1 MAIKQANQVAAA
13 TAETV
18 AADQAVTGEVIEA
31 TAEVLSV
38 EGAQA
43 AETAPAVETA
53 PAAESAPVVDRSEE
67 SSAVLEDVP
76 EEEEQLAEQPPAVQN
91 AAASTQG
98 NTQQVAVP
106 SATGSAVSVAE
117 KRSALMTQII
127 SQLAE
132 EGFEGT
138 ELDYSS
144 FLNITLN
151 KQIETSEGTEL
162 PNSGFLVR
170 LAGSRLKY
178 CFRNN
183 NPVEDEVEV
192 AYSYIKDDHLN
203 PESEVAQKIA
213 KWKEEGLELA
223 DVKVYTEVL
232 AVMLDDKLDGDQAGE
247 LNGRLVTIQV
257 APTSRGRW
265 AGYLAQ
271 LKMNNVK
278 DVSGVATLVRRGKKV
293 ESGKFP
299 FYPWDFVNKGKLDLS
314 DDAE

>member
-13 TAETV
+13 ETAEAVTE
-18 AADQAVTGEVIEA
+18 AVTGEVIEA
-31 TAEVLSV
+31 SAEVVSV
-38 EGAQA
+38 ES
-43 AETAPAVETA
+43 APAT
-53 PAAESAPVVDRSEE
+53 ESAPVVDRSEE
-67 SSAVLEDVP
+67 SSAVLEEVP

>member
-13 TAETV
+13 AAETV

-43 AETAPAVETA
+43 AETA

-232 AVMLDDKLDGDQAGE
+232 AVMLDDKLDGEQAGE

-278 DVSGVATLVRRGKKV
+278 DVSGVSTLVRRGKKV

>member
-13 TAETV
+13 ETIT
-18 AADQAVTGEVIEA
+18 ADQAVTGEVIEA

-43 AETAPAVETA
+43 AETA

-76 EEEEQLAEQPPAVQN
+76 EEEEQPAEQPPAVQN

-232 AVMLDDKLDGDQAGE
+232 AVMLDDKLDGEQAGE

-278 DVSGVATLVRRGKKV
+278 DVSGVSTLVRRGKKV

>member
-13 TAETV
+13 AEPTTTA
-18 AADQAVTGEVIEA
+18 AAAEAVTGEVIEA
-31 TAEVLSV
+31 SAEVLSV
-38 EGAQA
+38 ES
-43 AETAPAVETA
+43 APAV
-53 PAAESAPVVDRSEE
+53 ESAPVVDRSEE
-67 SSAVLEDVP
+67 SSAVLEDAP

-314 DDAE
+314 EDAE

>member
-13 TAETV
+13 AAEPTTTA
-18 AADQAVTGEVIEA
+18 AAAEAVTGEVIEA
-31 TAEVLSV
+31 SAEVLSV
-38 EGAQA
+38 ES
-43 AETAPAVETA
+43 APAT
-53 PAAESAPVVDRSEE
+53 ESAPVVDRSEE
-67 SSAVLEDVP
+67 SSAVLEEVP

>member
-13 TAETV
+13 AAEIIT
-18 AADQAVTGEVIEA
+18 ADQAVTGEVIEA

-38 EGAQA
+38 EGAPA
-43 AETAPAVETA
+43 AETA

-232 AVMLDDKLDGDQAGE
+232 AVMLDDKLDGEQAGE

-278 DVSGVATLVRRGKKV
+278 DVSGVSTLVRRGKKV

-314 DDAE
+314 EDAE

>member
-1 MAIKQANQVAAA
+1 
-13 TAETV
+13 
-18 AADQAVTGEVIEA
+18 
-31 TAEVLSV
+31 
-38 EGAQA
+38 
-43 AETAPAVETA
+43 
-53 PAAESAPVVDRSEE
+53 
-67 SSAVLEDVP
+67 
-76 EEEEQLAEQPPAVQN
+76 
-91 AAASTQG
+91 
-98 NTQQVAVP
+98 
-106 SATGSAVSVAE
+106 
-117 KRSALMTQII
+117 MTQII

-192 AYSYIKDDHLN
+192 AYSYNKDDHLN
-203 PESEVAQKIA
+203 AESEVAQKIA

-314 DDAE
+314 EDAE

>member
-13 TAETV
+13 EAVTE
-18 AADQAVTGEVIEA
+18 AVTGEVIEA
-31 TAEVLSV
+31 SAEVVS
-38 EGAQA
+38 
-43 AETAPAVETA
+43 VETA
-53 PAAESAPVVDRSEE
+53 PVAEAAPVVDRSEE
-67 SSAVLEDVP
+67 SSAVLEEVA
-76 EEEEQLAEQPPAVQN
+76 EEEQETEQPPAVQN
-91 AAASTQG
+91 AAPSTQG
-98 NTQQVAVP
+98 TPQEVAVP
-106 SATGSAVSVAE
+106 SATGTAVSATE

-127 SQLAE
+127 GQLAE

-192 AYSYIKDDHLN
+192 AYSYNKDDHLT

-213 KWKEEGLELA
+213 KWKEEGLDLA

-232 AVMLDDKLDGDQAGE
+232 AVMLDDKLDGEQAGE

-314 DDAE
+314 EDAE